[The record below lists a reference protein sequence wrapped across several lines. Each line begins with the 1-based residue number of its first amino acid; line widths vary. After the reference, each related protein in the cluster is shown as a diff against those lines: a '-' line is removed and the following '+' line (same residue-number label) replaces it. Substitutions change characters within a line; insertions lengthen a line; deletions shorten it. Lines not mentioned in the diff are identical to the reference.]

1 MMTKIDQIIARLG
14 PRDTLILKGEC
25 RLRKAERK
33 VTGRDLLKEESI
45 SCDDSIGRPRRPEH
59 DWVARFE
66 RARAVRR
73 HDSTSLEVEV
83 FAVTAKRDEEKEV
96 LLRTILVSG

>member
-1 MMTKIDQIIARLG
+1 MTKIDKFITRLG
-14 PRDTLILKGEC
+14 ARDVLTLRGEC
-25 RLRKAERK
+25 RLRKSELR
-33 VTGRDLLKEESI
+33 VTGKDLLKEESI
-45 SCDDSIGRPRRPEH
+45 SCDNSIGRPRRPEH

-73 HDSTSLEVEV
+73 HDATSLEVEV
-83 FAVTAKRDEEKEV
+83 FAVTATRDKEEEV

>member
-1 MMTKIDQIIARLG
+1 MMTKIDKFVSELGARDVL
-14 PRDTLILKGEC
+14 TLRGEC
-25 RLRKAERK
+25 RLRKSEKR
-33 VTGRDLLKEESI
+33 VTGKDLLKGDFI
-45 SCDDSIGRPRRPEH
+45 SCDDFIGRPRRPEH

-73 HDSTSLEVEV
+73 HDETSLEVEV
-83 FAVTAKRDEEKEV
+83 VAVTATRDKEEEV